1 MSANQL
7 SKLAKPMSK
16 KMGQRVLV
24 KRVKPQPTAVQKKM
38 MKTISMK
45 VATQMMM
52 ILRRNAPRTLTSMNM
67 RMKMKQIRNLL
78 TKTVLKTRL
87 PNLRRMPKERRR
99 MMTNPMKKL

>member
-1 MSANQL
+1 
-7 SKLAKPMSK
+7 MSK
-16 KMGQRVLV
+16 RMGQRVLV
-24 KRVKPQPTAVQKKM
+24 KRVKPQPMVVQKKM
-38 MKTISMK
+38 MKMISMK

-52 ILRRNAPRTLTSMNM
+52 ILRHNAPRTLTSMNM

-87 PNLRRMPKERRR
+87 RNLRRMPKERRR

>member
-1 MSANQL
+1 
-7 SKLAKPMSK
+7 MSK
-16 KMGQRVLV
+16 RMGQRVLV
-24 KRVKPQPTAVQKKM
+24 KRVKPQPMVVQKKM

-87 PNLRRMPKERRR
+87 RNLRRMPKERRR